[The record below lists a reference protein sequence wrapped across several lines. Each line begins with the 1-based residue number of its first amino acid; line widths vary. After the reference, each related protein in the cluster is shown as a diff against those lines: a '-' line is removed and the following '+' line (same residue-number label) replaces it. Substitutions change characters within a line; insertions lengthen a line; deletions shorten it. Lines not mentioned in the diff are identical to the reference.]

1 MYMIY
6 KNHVNLLIFDL
17 SYFFNWIGKSNLWD
31 TSDLWDLGMNYWTA
45 FLQKQQ
51 IMVAMVFW
59 VMLDLIDFVG
69 YFYFFKTYVQMV
81 ISGNLHFSAW

>member
-1 MYMIY
+1 
-6 KNHVNLLIFDL
+6 
-17 SYFFNWIGKSNLWD
+17 
-31 TSDLWDLGMNYWTA
+31 MNYWTA